1 MHGHA
6 AALPPLLLPAPM
18 LLDLGMRQV
27 YDSDTAQKD
36 IFDITA
42 RPIID
47 AVLDGYNGGR
57 CGWGE
62 AVWGGWIERVELR
75 EDVQG
80 SRSRVVPDAK
90 ACTSGH
96 SRS

>member
-1 MHGHA
+1 M
-6 AALPPLLLPAPM
+6 
-18 LLDLGMRQV
+18 
-27 YDSDTAQKD
+27 YDSNTAQKD

-57 CGWGE
+57 WGWGE
-62 AVWGGWIERVELR
+62 GVWGGWIERAGLVGVTRGMEWT
-75 EDVQG
+75 DVQS

-96 SRS
+96 SRR